1 MNLRGRRTCLAVAVI
16 AGLFAL
22 PAEASPSPPAF
33 ASLVKSGDR
42 ARDCVG
48 QAMLDSSDSQVIR
61 FVVWCSVQSGRF
73 SFDLQRSKGGRENPI
88 APILAFTARP
98 KVSGAGAQRTA
109 SCRLGPRKLRCS
121 GHKTAQVTVRGRVV
135 VPAGTRCAVPVRI
148 ETASVS
154 SAGQPIGC
162 PERRPESA
170 NFDRS
175 YMRSFRAQLGLS
187 TNLHGDRAAIA
198 RRIDRAVRNWRR
210 GEPVARVTASE
221 IGMPLLPFEQR
232 KLEFRDEFL
241 ETTVDAL
248 EHWLAHQP
256 TDTFAG
262 YEIVDRWKSIIY
274 VGFTGDQEAQLAAFK
289 RAEKLI
295 APDQVKPFP
304 VQPLYTEAQL
314 WKLGEAVL
322 ESTDSSLS
330 QLINSVGVATLANK
344 AEVGTEHVAKVK
356 RLLAERFGPD
366 APFLVVFERPAV
378 AL

>member
-1 MNLRGRRTCLAVAVI
+1 
-16 AGLFAL
+16 
-22 PAEASPSPPAF
+22 
-33 ASLVKSGDR
+33 
-42 ARDCVG
+42 
-48 QAMLDSSDSQVIR
+48 
-61 FVVWCSVQSGRF
+61 
-73 SFDLQRSKGGRENPI
+73 
-88 APILAFTARP
+88 
-98 KVSGAGAQRTA
+98 
-109 SCRLGPRKLRCS
+109 
-121 GHKTAQVTVRGRVV
+121 
-135 VPAGTRCAVPVRI
+135 VPVRI
-148 ETASVS
+148 ETASVIS
-154 SAGQPIGC
+154 GGLPIGC
-162 PERRPESA
+162 PGRGPERA

-175 YMRSFRAQLGLS
+175 YMRGFRAQFGLIA
-187 TNLHGDRAAIA
+187 NLHGDRAAIA
-198 RRIDRAVRNWRR
+198 RRIDRAVHNWRR

-232 KLEFRDEFL
+232 KLEFRDEL
-241 ETTVDAL
+241 LNTTVDAL
-248 EHWLAHQP
+248 ERWLARQP

-262 YEIVDRWKSIIY
+262 YQIVDRWRSIIY

-314 WKLGEAVL
+314 WKLGEA
-322 ESTDSSLS
+322 TFQPADSPLS

-344 AEVGTEHVAKVK
+344 VEVGTEHVAKVK